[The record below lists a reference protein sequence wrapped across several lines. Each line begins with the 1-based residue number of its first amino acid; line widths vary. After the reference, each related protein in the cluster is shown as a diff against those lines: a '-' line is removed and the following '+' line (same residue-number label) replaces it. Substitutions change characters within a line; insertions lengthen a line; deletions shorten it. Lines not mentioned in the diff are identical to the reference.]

1 MDHKLLD
8 LSVDK
13 VALLGFE
20 VACLEDASSGLVE
33 AYHEMPLKV
42 EVPYCEDEQVV
53 LEVAFLVVA
62 LSD

>member
-1 MDHKLLD
+1 MDRKLLD

-20 VACLEDASSGLVE
+20 VASSGLVE
-33 AYHEMPLKV
+33 AYHEMPLEV
-42 EVPYCEDEQVV
+42 EAPYCEDEQVV

>member
-1 MDHKLLD
+1 MDRKLLD

-13 VALLGFE
+13 VALLDFE
-20 VACLEDASSGLVE
+20 VACLGEASSGLVE
-33 AYHEMPLKV
+33 AYHEMPLEV